1 MLTIDDVRSIPLFST
16 LAVPELERLSH
27 TSADLRLAAGEY
39 AAHEGED
46 ERALFEDLVLRTPPV
61 VMSIVAVVESTIS
74 LYGKRRE
81 PDADRLDEVLTTLRI
96 DVQPVDLNQGF
107 LARQAFVQYGRR
119 RHPAALNLGD
129 CFTCACKGAQ

>member
-1 MLTIDDVRSIPLFST
+1 MVVDASAL
-16 LAVPELERLSH
+16 LAILL
-27 TSADLRLAAGEY
+27 D
-39 AAHEGED
+39 ED

-129 CFTCACKGAQ
+129 CFTYALAKARNDTLLFKGDDFAKTDIAPAWRP

>member
-1 MLTIDDVRSIPLFST
+1 MVVD
-16 LAVPELERLSH
+16 
-27 TSADLRLAAGEY
+27 TSALLAILLD
-39 AAHEGED
+39 ED

-129 CFTCACKGAQ
+129 CFTYALAKARNDTLLFKGDDFAKTDIAPAWRP

>member
-1 MLTIDDVRSIPLFST
+1 MVVDRSAL
-16 LAVPELERLSH
+16 LAILL
-27 TSADLRLAAGEY
+27 D
-39 AAHEGED
+39 ED
-46 ERALFEDLVLRTPPV
+46 ERVLFEDLVLRTTPV

-81 PDADRLDEVLTTLRI
+81 PDADRIDEVLTTLRI

-119 RHPAALNLGD
+119 RHPAALNFGD
-129 CFTCACKGAQ
+129 CFTYALAKARNDALLFKGDDFAKTDIAPAWRP

>member
-1 MLTIDDVRSIPLFST
+1 MVVDRSAL
-16 LAVPELERLSH
+16 LAILL
-27 TSADLRLAAGEY
+27 D
-39 AAHEGED
+39 ED
-46 ERALFEDLVLRTPPV
+46 ERALFEDLVLRTTPV

-107 LARQAFVQYGRR
+107 LARQAVVQYGRR

-129 CFTCACKGAQ
+129 CFTYALAKARNDTLLFKGDDFAKTDIAPTWRP

>member
-1 MLTIDDVRSIPLFST
+1 MVVDRSAL
-16 LAVPELERLSH
+16 LAILL
-27 TSADLRLAAGEY
+27 D
-39 AAHEGED
+39 ED
-46 ERALFEDLVLRTPPV
+46 ERVLFEDLVLRTTPV

-119 RHPAALNLGD
+119 RHPAALNFGD
-129 CFTCACKGAQ
+129 CFTYALAKARNDALLFKGDDFAQTDIVPAWRP

>member
-1 MLTIDDVRSIPLFST
+1 MVVDRSAL
-16 LAVPELERLSH
+16 LAILL
-27 TSADLRLAAGEY
+27 D
-39 AAHEGED
+39 ED
-46 ERALFEDLVLRTPPV
+46 ERVLFEDLVLRTTPV

-119 RHPAALNLGD
+119 RHPTALNFGD
-129 CFTCACKGAQ
+129 CFTYALAKARNDALLFKGDDFAQTDIVPAWRP